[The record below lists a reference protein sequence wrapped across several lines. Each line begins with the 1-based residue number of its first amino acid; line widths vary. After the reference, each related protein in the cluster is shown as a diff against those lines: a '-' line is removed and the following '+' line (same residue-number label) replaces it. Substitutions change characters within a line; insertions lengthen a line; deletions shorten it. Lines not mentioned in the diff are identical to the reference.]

1 MTPAAIPTLPRGVR
15 LHHDRVRR
23 AEVLLGPETALMLD
37 QIGAVILKEID
48 GSRSVARI
56 TGDLAARFG
65 APEDQV
71 SADVAEFLQ
80 DLADKRLVD
89 LTDG

>member
-1 MTPAAIPTLPRGVR
+1 MTPTAIPVLPRGVR
-15 LHHDRVRR
+15 MQFDRVRR
-23 AEVLLGPETALMLD
+23 TDVLLGPERALMLD
-37 QIGAVILKEID
+37 QIGAAILKEVD
-48 GSRSVARI
+48 GLRSVEVIA
-56 TGDLAARFG
+56 GDLARRFG

-71 SADVAEFLQ
+71 RADVADFLG